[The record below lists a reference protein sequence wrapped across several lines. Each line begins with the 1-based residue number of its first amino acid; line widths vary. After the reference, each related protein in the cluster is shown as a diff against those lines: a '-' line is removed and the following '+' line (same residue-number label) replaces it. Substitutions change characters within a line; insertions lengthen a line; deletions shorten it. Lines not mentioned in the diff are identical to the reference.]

1 MNVTGA
7 IKGNTLGVNW
17 SIQRFLEEIKII
29 LADIYIY
36 IYIYI
41 FGFCFQKA
49 FGHNFKVVYYD

>member
-29 LADIYIY
+29 LADFFFFWWFLFLESIWT
-36 IYIYI
+36 
-41 FGFCFQKA
+41 QL
-49 FGHNFKVVYYD
+49 